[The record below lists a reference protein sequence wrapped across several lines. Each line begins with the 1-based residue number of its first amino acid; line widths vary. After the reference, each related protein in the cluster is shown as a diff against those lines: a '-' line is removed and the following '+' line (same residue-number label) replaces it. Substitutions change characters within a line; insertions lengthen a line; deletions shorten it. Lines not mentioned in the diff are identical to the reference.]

1 MGNPSAPSR
10 QSPKGLRGR
19 GKKRNPLRSGTDEIG
34 FADEIACGDEIR
46 PLTLTGEK
54 GVPAGRI
61 MGVHGRG
68 APRVRSA
75 QSVRVTNTGAG
86 PANTYQIVKQL
97 LK

>member
-1 MGNPSAPSR
+1 MKSAPF
-10 QSPKGLRGR
+10 
-19 GKKRNPLRSGTDEIG
+19 GTDEVG
-34 FADEIACGDEIR
+34 FADEITCGDEIR

-61 MGVHGRG
+61 TGVHGRG
-68 APRVRSA
+68 APRARSA